1 MSKKQQGKKYLK
13 VGNRKQIKETIQK
26 LIYLVTNDQIDV
38 QKSNALCR
46 LIQIQLSI
54 LDEEVQEELDALT
67 EIVNKLDE
75 EGKV

>member
-1 MSKKQQGKKYLK
+1 MSKKQQEKKYIK
-13 VGNRKQIKETIQK
+13 VGNRKQIKKNIQK

-46 LIQIQLSI
+46 LIQLQLSI
-54 LDEEVQEELDALT
+54 LDEEIQEELDALT
-67 EIVNKLDE
+67 EIVNKLEE

>member
-46 LIQIQLSI
+46 LIQLQLSN
-54 LDEEVQEELDALT
+54 LDEEIQEELDALT
-67 EIVNKLDE
+67 EIVNKLEE

>member
-13 VGNRKQIKETIQK
+13 VGNRKQIKDTIQK

-46 LIQIQLSI
+46 LIQLQLSI
-54 LDEEVQEELDALT
+54 LDEEIQEELDALT
-67 EIVNKLDE
+67 QIVDKLEE